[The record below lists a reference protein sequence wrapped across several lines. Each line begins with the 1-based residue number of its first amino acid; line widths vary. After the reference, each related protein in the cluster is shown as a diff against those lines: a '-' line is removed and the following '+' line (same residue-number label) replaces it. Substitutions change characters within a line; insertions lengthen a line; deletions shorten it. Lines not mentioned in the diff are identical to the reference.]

1 MIKVLIADD
10 QELIRESLKI
20 ILGAHDNIEI
30 VGVVGNGY
38 EVLETL
44 KKHKVDIIL
53 MDIRMPKMDG
63 VYCTKVVKEQYPE
76 IKIVILTTFDDDEYI
91 FSALKYGASG
101 YLLKDVGMEEL
112 YEDIMVIYN
121 GGALINPDIATKVVS
136 MFSNMS
142 RNRNLI
148 INVEENCLDELSKNE
163 WKIVQNIGLG
173 LSNKEIAKKMFLSEG
188 TVSTVLD
195 NFATAMNFF
204 SLHDLASVN
213 DPSFSM
219 LTDYHTNG
227 IYWQMIAYCVMAG
240 GNVLGIGTISGLA
253 LMKMERMHMG
263 WYFRNIGWKALMGGV
278 IGLAILWLSH
288 ILVAGAANLII

>member
-1 MIKVLIADD
+1 MDAVFPIIIAKMIKVLIADD

-142 RNRNLI
+142 RNRNLMSRNRNLI

-188 TVSTVLD
+188 TV
-195 NFATAMNFF
+195 
-204 SLHDLASVN
+204 
-213 DPSFSM
+213 
-219 LTDYHTNG
+219 
-227 IYWQMIAYCVMAG
+227 
-240 GNVLGIGTISGLA
+240 
-253 LMKMERMHMG
+253 
-263 WYFRNIGWKALMGGV
+263 RNYLSSILSKLNLRDRTQ
-278 IGLAILWLSH
+278 LAIWAVQTGQ
-288 ILVAGAANLII
+288 IAKDFDND

>member
-1 MIKVLIADD
+1 
-10 QELIRESLKI
+10 
-20 ILGAHDNIEI
+20 
-30 VGVVGNGY
+30 
-38 EVLETL
+38 
-44 KKHKVDIIL
+44 

-148 INVEENCLDELSKNE
+148 INVEE
-163 WKIVQNIGLG
+163 IV
-173 LSNKEIAKKMFLSEG
+173 
-188 TVSTVLD
+188 
-195 NFATAMNFF
+195 
-204 SLHDLASVN
+204 
-213 DPSFSM
+213 
-219 LTDYHTNG
+219 
-227 IYWQMIAYCVMAG
+227 
-240 GNVLGIGTISGLA
+240 
-253 LMKMERMHMG
+253 
-263 WYFRNIGWKALMGGV
+263 
-278 IGLAILWLSH
+278 
-288 ILVAGAANLII
+288 

>member
-112 YEDIMVIYN
+112 YEELKKELNLKEKLVYKIFKKDLEKIYN
-121 GGALINPDIATKVVS
+121 RIRI
-136 MFSNMS
+136 
-142 RNRNLI
+142 
-148 INVEENCLDELSKNE
+148 
-163 WKIVQNIGLG
+163 KIVN
-173 LSNKEIAKKMFLSEG
+173 
-188 TVSTVLD
+188 
-195 NFATAMNFF
+195 
-204 SLHDLASVN
+204 
-213 DPSFSM
+213 SM
-219 LTDYHTNG
+219 ID
-227 IYWQMIAYCVMAG
+227 
-240 GNVLGIGTISGLA
+240 
-253 LMKMERMHMG
+253 
-263 WYFRNIGWKALMGGV
+263 
-278 IGLAILWLSH
+278 
-288 ILVAGAANLII
+288 

>member
-1 MIKVLIADD
+1 MDAVFPIIIAKMIKVLIADD

-101 YLLKDVGMEEL
+101 YL
-112 YEDIMVIYN
+112 
-121 GGALINPDIATKVVS
+121 
-136 MFSNMS
+136 
-142 RNRNLI
+142 
-148 INVEENCLDELSKNE
+148 
-163 WKIVQNIGLG
+163 
-173 LSNKEIAKKMFLSEG
+173 KKM
-188 TVSTVLD
+188 
-195 NFATAMNFF
+195 
-204 SLHDLASVN
+204 
-213 DPSFSM
+213 
-219 LTDYHTNG
+219 
-227 IYWQMIAYCVMAG
+227 
-240 GNVLGIGTISGLA
+240 
-253 LMKMERMHMG
+253 
-263 WYFRNIGWKALMGGV
+263 
-278 IGLAILWLSH
+278 
-288 ILVAGAANLII
+288 

>member
-1 MIKVLIADD
+1 
-10 QELIRESLKI
+10 
-20 ILGAHDNIEI
+20 
-30 VGVVGNGY
+30 
-38 EVLETL
+38 
-44 KKHKVDIIL
+44 

-148 INVEENCLDELSKNE
+148 INVEENCLDELSK
-163 WKIVQNIGLG
+163 
-173 LSNKEIAKKMFLSEG
+173 
-188 TVSTVLD
+188 
-195 NFATAMNFF
+195 MN
-204 SLHDLASVN
+204 
-213 DPSFSM
+213 
-219 LTDYHTNG
+219 G
-227 IYWQMIAYCVMAG
+227 
-240 GNVLGIGTISGLA
+240 
-253 LMKMERMHMG
+253 R
-263 WYFRNIGWKALMGGV
+263 
-278 IGLAILWLSH
+278 
-288 ILVAGAANLII
+288 